1 MRYWRHYP
9 KFLQT
14 ILLMLLIFTLAS
26 FSFLIAN
33 FGITK
38 IYGLTMEAI
47 SGVNSNSSS
56 RLIEA
61 TQFLQA
67 VTSLFTFLFSALLF
81 AYLCHPKPTE
91 YLGLKKV
98 QNTRFLVLVFPLM
111 VFAVP
116 VFAQIGEWMQQ
127 IDFGAGAK
135 SSFEEQQKMM
145 KALMGGISVGNLF
158 LYLLIFA
165 ALPALGEE
173 FLFRGIVMRFAYN
186 NAQNIHFAILFSAA
200 IFGLA
205 HGTVYNF
212 LPIMLAGVLLGYI
225 YFYSGSLWL
234 SILAHFLN
242 NALAIVLLFLSN
254 KGIISKEIGEAEGL
268 PWYLMLFALAALLL
282 IFSLLRK
289 NATPLPS
296 DWNDDFKGERLAN

>member
-26 FSFLIAN
+26 FSFLVAN
-33 FGITK
+33 FGISK

-47 SGVNSNSSS
+47 SGVNSKSSS
-56 RLIEA
+56 RLIAA
-61 TQFLQA
+61 TQFLQGI
-67 VTSLFTFLFSALLF
+67 TSLFTFLFSALLF

-91 YLGLKKV
+91 YLGLRKV
-98 QNTRFLVLVFPLM
+98 QNTRFLVLIFPLM

-116 VFAQIGEWMQQ
+116 IFAQIGEWMKQ

-135 SSFEEQQKMM
+135 SSFEEQQSMM

-158 LYLLIFA
+158 LYLFIFA

-186 NAQNIHFAILFSAA
+186 NGQNIHFAILFSAA

-205 HGTVYNF
+205 HGSAYNF

-225 YFYSGSLWL
+225 YYFSGSLWL

-254 KGIISKEIGEAEGL
+254 KGLISKEIGEAEGL
-268 PWYLMLFALAALLL
+268 PWYILIIALAACLLV
-282 IFSLLRK
+282 FSLLRK
-289 NATPLPS
+289 NATPLAA
-296 DWNDDFKGERLAN
+296 DWNDDFKGERQVN

>member
-26 FSFLIAN
+26 FSFVIAN
-33 FGITK
+33 FGINK
-38 IYGLTMEAI
+38 IYGVTMEAI
-47 SGVNSNSSS
+47 GGVGPNSGS
-56 RLIEA
+56 RLIAA
-61 TQFLQA
+61 TQFLQGI
-67 VTSLFTFLFSALLF
+67 TSLFTFLLSALLF

-91 YLGLKKV
+91 YLGLQKV
-98 QNTRFLVLVFPLM
+98 RDARFLIWVLPLM
-111 VFAVP
+111 VFVVP
-116 VFAQIGEWMQQ
+116 LFAQIGEWMQL

-135 SSFEEQQKMM
+135 SNFEDQQKMM
-145 KALMGGISVGNLF
+145 KALMSGTSIGSLL
-158 LYLLIFA
+158 LYLLVFA
-165 ALPALGEE
+165 VLPALGEE

-186 NAQNIHFAILFSAA
+186 NTRNFHFAILFSAA

-225 YFYSGSLWL
+225 YYFSGSLWPC
-234 SILAHFLN
+234 IVAHFLN
-242 NALAIVLLFLSN
+242 NAMAIVLLFLSN
-254 KGIISKEIGEAEGL
+254 KGIVSKELGEAEGL
-268 PWYLMLFALAALLL
+268 PWLFLLFALSGFLL
-282 IFSLLRK
+282 IFFLLRK

-296 DWNDDFKGERLAN
+296 DWNDDFRGERLTH